1 MLLLVDLDGVVYRAT
16 EPVPGVG
23 PALAARAAL
32 GDDVVYVTNNA
43 MHYRGDYMA
52 RLEAHGAPV
61 GPDRVITSARASALW
76 IQEHLPAV
84 RTVLSV
90 GAGGLERELREAE
103 FEVVT
108 AAHAATRMSQEGLD
122 GWDAAGHPDAVVV
135 GLDPQ
140 LTYLRIAAAA
150 DCVRAG
156 AAFVATNRDPIYP
169 TERGF
174 RPGAGSVVAAIEVAS
189 GTSPVATIG
198 KPGPYLLE
206 AAARMVGADVSRAV
220 MIGDALSD
228 VAAGRAVGA
237 RTILMLTGVTSRET
251 ADALTAGERPTRI
264 AADAGELAQI
274 LEDLAGR

>member
-90 GAGGLERELREAE
+90 GAGGLERELREAG

-189 GTSPVATIG
+189 RTSPVATIG

-206 AAARMVGADVSRAV
+206 AGARMVGADVSRAV

-251 ADALTAGERPTRI
+251 ADALTIDERPTRI
-264 AADAGELAQI
+264 AADAGELAKV
-274 LEDLAGR
+274 LEDLAGT